1 MSKASRGNGFQQISN
16 WRSSESAVPLFLG
29 LYVNG
34 ARLEPAPCGSI
45 LDFDDEKSSKMGKKM
60 KWARD
65 MLIFSVFN
73 FLSGIF
79 SDFQLL
85 FQCVVA
91 GAKTAHFPAL
101 S

>member
-1 MSKASRGNGFQQISN
+1 MSKASRGNGFQQIKN
-16 WRSSESAVPLFLG
+16 WSLESTVPLFLR

-34 ARLEPAPCGSI
+34 ARPEFASCGSI
-45 LDFDDEKSSKMGKKM
+45 LDLDDEKSSKKGEENR
-60 KWARD
+60 ARD